1 MSRPK
6 EIGDVASREL
16 AAGFTIVIILVT
28 LVYSIILST
37 QIGELKKVMITN
49 SHIMVYRDIDSG
61 HVSGALEQWSRYGDL
76 ITYDILPT
84 VKSASRFD
92 LVLLLKGDGQ

>member
-1 MSRPK
+1 MSRPN
-6 EIGDVASREL
+6 EIGNIATREL
-16 AAGFTIVIILVT
+16 VTAFTIVIILVT
-28 LVYSIILST
+28 LVYCIILST

-49 SHIMVYRDIDSG
+49 GHIMVYRDIDSG

-84 VKSASRFD
+84 VKSPSRFD
-92 LVLLLKGDGQ
+92 LVLLLKGSGH